1 MPNQSAK
8 TAPEFSFSRSVIPFI
23 TRAAGFA
30 LLGAAMIG
38 LAACSQRAGDLGRQN
53 RDYYA
58 KYVFDSVDRH
68 LLAGGRAE
76 LSSLPL
82 SDTENRMYDVLWR
95 FFSAPHAYEWSPFGK
110 SRVNPVDLKTGKA
123 FENTGK
129 YYSYL
134 RYRGYESSH
143 VRFTAMSSHIG
154 SDILAAPAAFRAV
167 CAVQKLDR
175 QRQTAADAFPEL
187 GEDEQE
193 QLDMRLYENAL
204 AIRLFA
210 KALDYRYESYTYAL
224 KRFLVETPDEAAR
237 DVDARLSEL
246 LVLVETAE
254 RDDYC
259 GRTSGAG

>member
-8 TAPEFSFSRSVIPFI
+8 TAPEFSSTRSVISLV
-23 TRAAGFA
+23 TRAARFA
-30 LLGAAMIG
+30 VLGVAIIG
-38 LAACSQRAGDLGRQN
+38 LSACSQRAGDLGRQN
-53 RDYYA
+53 QDYYA
-58 KYVFDSVDRH
+58 KYVFGSVDRH

-82 SDTENRMYDVLWR
+82 SDAENRMYDALWR

-110 SRVNPVDLKTGKA
+110 SRVNPLDLKTGKA

-175 QRQTAADAFPEL
+175 QRKTAAGAFPEL
-187 GEDEQE
+187 GDDERE
-193 QLDMRLYENAL
+193 QLEMRLYENAST
-204 AIRLFA
+204 IRLFA
-210 KALDYRYESYTYAL
+210 RALDYRYQSYTYAL

-237 DVDARLSEL
+237 DVDAKLSDL
-246 LVLVETAE
+246 LVFVETAA

-259 GRTSGAG
+259 GRVS